1 LLQINIDIE
10 TLIPKLPK
18 PKDLQPYPTTCFM
31 EYRGHTAAVST
42 LTTDSS
48 GQWLAS
54 GIWLASQQ
62 RRLFIVL

>member
-1 LLQINIDIE
+1 MLQINIDIE

-54 GIWLASQQ
+54 GIALASQ
-62 RRLFIVL
+62 